1 MCPAFSVLARKEC
14 QPAQPQRAR
23 PPGRTTAR
31 QGLSPTDRS
40 HDRRSARREL
50 ARLSVRS
57 RGFPLHQSARREPAR
72 QGPLPRSLRQARVGQ
87 GRAGQGQAG
96 LNWTGTG
103 RDRRGGNGLDRT
115 DGTEP
120 DRTGLGWTPIK
131 QDRAGPARNQSNP
144 NTAKLAPAVQNRM
157 PTATTRKA
165 RTKKSGP
172 HVHRHTAR
180 QGSRLR
186 PIRSAQRSCTG
197 RTGSPDDYFQRSRG
211 YLPSAIIFSMA
222 AIRAGLSSL

>member
-103 RDRRGGNGLDRT
+103 PDWTGLDQTGLDPNKTRP
-115 DGTEP
+115 G
-120 DRTGLGWTPIK
+120 RTGLH
-131 QDRAGPARNQSNP
+131 QSSQ
-144 NTAKLAPAVQNRM
+144 NTAKLTPAVQIRL

-165 RTKKSGP
+165 RTEK
-172 HVHRHTAR
+172 
-180 QGSRLR
+180 
-186 PIRSAQRSCTG
+186 
-197 RTGSPDDYFQRSRG
+197 
-211 YLPSAIIFSMA
+211 
-222 AIRAGLSSL
+222 IRAACPSTYGPARIKAPSDPICAEVLHRSDRQPG